1 VRRIHWHTAEL
12 ENEKTNN
19 SEVIKVK
26 RIAFLI
32 SLIILSDLSTI
43 RGVGSIK
50 RLGGGAPAS
59 RGTLGY

>member
-1 VRRIHWHTAEL
+1 MRRKVRRVHWHTA

-26 RIAFLI
+26 RTAFLI

-43 RGVGSIK
+43 QFRYIK
-50 RLGGGAPAS
+50 TAH
-59 RGTLGY
+59 